1 MLYIRLGSKGSSYEW
16 YNHDNY
22 ISFEN
27 SEFWNLSTGFNSDKL
42 IKFLGE
48 MLLAIN
54 GPGLTG
60 EAVQNKRRIAYCSLF
75 KYTDMW
81 YLVQISS

>member
-27 SEFWNLSTGFNSDKL
+27 SEFRNLSTGFNSDKL
-42 IKFLGE
+42 IKTFWDILS
-48 MLLAIN
+48 AIN
-54 GPGLTG
+54 GTGLTG
-60 EAVQNKRRIAYCSLF
+60 EAVQNERQIAYCLLF
-75 KYTDMW
+75 K
-81 YLVQISS
+81 